1 MTECVLTSHTA
12 ESVKNLI
19 FIAGIVYVI
28 VHVIAYFMDRVVPKA
43 KKFYTDC
50 KRALEDADKKIS
62 QHETAIRDGEESMFH
77 LVGRMDIIEAQM
89 KALTPAADRRA
100 SLRPR
105 RP

>member
-28 VHVIAYFMDRVVPKA
+28 VHVIAYISDHVVPKA
-43 KKFYTDC
+43 KKFYEDC
-50 KRALEDADKKIS
+50 KRALEDAGK
-62 QHETAIRDGEESMFH
+62 AIRDNEESVFLLTQRIDAMEA
-77 LVGRMDIIEAQM
+77 RMQEQEA
-89 KALTPAADRRA
+89 AADRRA

-105 RP
+105 RQ